1 MPSGKSPRSLLP
13 KGQHYTDLIP
23 QYVSLLNSGNS
34 IKQISEITGH
44 KEMTIR
50 SRLFKAGIKTKT
62 LDAPTYQLAALSYLH
77 STQYIYSICPNVSP
91 RMLSHWRNCLK
102 RKVNLQRSRYKKE
115 LVTDIELGKLF
126 NPALAEKTFAYIA
139 QLPRVERAPKNKE
152 NKNYLTK

>member
-1 MPSGKSPRSLLP
+1 MTSGKSPRSLLP

-23 QYVSLLNSGNS
+23 QYVELINSGKS
-34 IKQISEITGH
+34 IKEIAFLTNT

-50 SRLFKAGIKTKT
+50 SRLFMAGIKTKT
-62 LDAPTYQLAALSYLH
+62 LEAPTYQLASLSYLQ

-115 LVTDIELGKLF
+115 LVTDIELGKIF
-126 NPALAEKTFAYIA
+126 NPSLAEKTFAFIA
-139 QLPRVERAPKNKE
+139 QLPRVERE
-152 NKNYLTK
+152 NSKAQKTKII